1 MKPSLAVL
9 EREIENALPLT
20 AQLMTAL
27 IFSILLVFTL
37 IADLVMYFRIYS
49 NTDLAS
55 P

>member
-20 AQLMTAL
+20 AQLTTAL
-27 IFSILLVFTL
+27 MLSILLEFMLT
-37 IADLVMYFRIYS
+37 ADLVMYFRIYS